1 MNADHFGFSG
11 RSIPGWKLS
20 LRITTFVRAFSLT
33 PLVRCC
39 PRSELDATISLSLKS
54 SDRPR
59 VYAFF
64 NGLLRD
70 CEAATVARRKL
81 RNMTESKELLPSSLN
96 DRQASNRLLKKP
108 DHCSGA
114 AQAARFC
121 MESCAQ
127 TGRLAPCR
135 YFFNGLL
142 RQIEQSATGEPRL
155 LTRRGSTIS

>member
-114 AQAARFC
+114 AQAARFY
-121 MESCAQ
+121 MESALRPDGLRRAATFS
-127 TGRLAPCR
+127 TGC
-135 YFFNGLL
+135 
-142 RQIEQSATGEPRL
+142 
-155 LTRRGSTIS
+155 